1 MEISFK
7 NSYILGERTDMFR
20 YNFDIVLIYY
30 DIDIYLAIDIFSV
43 TQQQTSLVNYV
54 LYVPYTRSCLTRL
67 RALHALL
74 KRLIYAPCAPFSSA
88 LRSLSVRLKI
98 FLG

>member
-30 DIDIYLAIDIFSV
+30 DIGIYLAIDIFSV

-54 LYVPYTRSCLTRL
+54 LYVPY
-67 RALHALL
+67 
-74 KRLIYAPCAPFSSA
+74 APCAPFSSA
-88 LRSLSVRLKI
+88 LRALSVGLKI